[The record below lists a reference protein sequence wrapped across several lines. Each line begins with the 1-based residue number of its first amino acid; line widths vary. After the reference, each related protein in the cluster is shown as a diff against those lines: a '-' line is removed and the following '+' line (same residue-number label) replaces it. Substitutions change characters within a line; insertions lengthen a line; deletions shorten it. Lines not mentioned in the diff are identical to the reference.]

1 MFSKTSHFGIALGI
15 VLVSSF
21 ILQYTLNVHTDPTN
35 VYSLSMFFVMALFMI
50 LAIVKLNR
58 NDKEF
63 SIREGLKTGI
73 GVILLGTLMLWIYII
88 IHATYIEP
96 DFINKLAAAAEND
109 LRVNSDFSEE
119 EIQLKLTSLKT
130 NFKFHIFIENVFK
143 GLLIGFVISLVTS
156 LVIKSKILSNP
167 KN

>member
-15 VLVSSF
+15 VLIASF

-35 VYSLSMFFVMALFMI
+35 GYSLSMFLVMALSMI
-50 LAIVKLNR
+50 LAIIKLNQ
-58 NDKEF
+58 NSKEF

-88 IHATYIEP
+88 IHTTYIEP
-96 DFINKLAAAAEND
+96 DFIDKLAIAAESD
-109 LRVNSDFSEE
+109 LKVNSDFSDEQ
-119 EIQLKLTSLKT
+119 IQQKLTTLKT
-130 NFKFHIFIENVFK
+130 NFKFQIFIENVFK